1 MCRAC
6 PSSLE
11 CHAVAE
17 LEAGTVYIS
26 IYKMQVQIGTV
37 LSHAEGF
44 GNPAVFSLVL
54 LCDLLRLASVE
65 ANVFHYSTAASA
77 CEKSLA

>member
-11 CHAVAE
+11 CHAAAE
-17 LEAGTVYIS
+17 FEAGTVYIS
-26 IYKMQVQIGTV
+26 IYKMQVQIDTV

-44 GNPAVFSLVL
+44 GNPAVFSFVL

-65 ANVFHYSTAASA
+65 TNVFHYSTTASA